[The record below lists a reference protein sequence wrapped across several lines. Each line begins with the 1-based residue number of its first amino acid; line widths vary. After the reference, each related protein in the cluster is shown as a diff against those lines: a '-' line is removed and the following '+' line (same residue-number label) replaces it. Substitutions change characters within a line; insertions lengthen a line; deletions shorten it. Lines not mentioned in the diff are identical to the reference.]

1 MVSRIAAA
9 AARAIFFACDAMPA
23 PQRIAC
29 RHGLGHGARLKIS
42 PSTIMPKLSRRRFVA
57 ASAASAAGA
66 AAPAWGATGPDAEI
80 VVIGAGAAGIAA
92 ARRVASAK
100 ARLIVLEANDRI
112 GGRCFTETTTF
123 GVPYDRGAHW
133 IHTPE
138 LNPIT
143 PLVARTGLDVYPAPP
158 AQKLRIGRRNAR
170 EIEMEDYLASVV
182 RANRAIIE
190 AGRGRTDVSC
200 GAALPKDLADWQPA
214 IEFVLGPF
222 GCAKNL
228 SDVSAADFAK
238 SAERDVD
245 QFCRQG
251 FGALI
256 ANLAQ
261 GLPVQLSNPV
271 KAIDLSGRA
280 YVEIRTARGTITARA
295 VIVTAST
302 GVLLDNRIRFEPEL
316 PRRYTDALARLT
328 LGSYDHIALEL
339 PGNPLG
345 LARDE
350 VVFEKSSSAR
360 TAAILAN
367 VSGTTLCMVEVGGKF
382 GRELSGQGGQAMV
395 EFALDWLTGLYGSEV
410 KKAVK
415 RTHATQWNREP
426 WALGAFSAAAPGG
439 QPSRMALAEPFHDRL
454 WFAGEAIHETLWG
467 SVGGAWASGE
477 RAALQALRKIGAVA
491 EPPPEPQV
499 TGGGRRRR

>member
-1 MVSRIAAA
+1 MP
-9 AARAIFFACDAMPA
+9 AAR
-23 PQRIAC
+23 RIAC
-29 RHGLGHGARLKIS
+29 QRGLGHGARLKFS

-66 AAPAWGATGPDAEI
+66 AAPAWSATGPDAEV

-92 ARRVASAK
+92 ARRVATTK
-100 ARLIVLEANDRI
+100 ARLIVLEATDRI
-112 GGRCFTETTTF
+112 GGRCFTDTTTF

-170 EIEMEDYLASVV
+170 EIEMEDYLSSVV

-190 AGRGRTDVSC
+190 AGRSRTDVSC

-222 GCAKNL
+222 GCGKNL
-228 SDVSAADFAK
+228 ADISATDFSK

-251 FGALI
+251 FGALV
-256 ANLAQ
+256 ANLGQ

-280 YVEIRTARGTITARA
+280 YVEIRTTRGTITARA

-302 GVLLDNRIRFEPEL
+302 GVLLD
-316 PRRYTDALARLT
+316 TDALQRLT

-350 VVFEKSSSAR
+350 VVYEKSSSAR
-360 TAAILAN
+360 TGAILAN

-382 GRELSGQGGQAMV
+382 GRDLSGQGEQAMV

-410 KKAVK
+410 RKAVK
-415 RTHATQWNREP
+415 RTHATRWNKEP

-439 QPSRMALAEPFHDRL
+439 QPSRMALAEPFRDRL

-467 SVGGAWASGE
+467 TVGGAWASGD

-499 TGGGRRRR
+499 TGGSRRRR

>member
-1 MVSRIAAA
+1 VDFSR
-9 AARAIFFACDAMPA
+9 
-23 PQRIAC
+23 
-29 RHGLGHGARLKIS
+29 
-42 PSTIMPKLSRRRFVA
+42 
-57 ASAASAAGA
+57 
-66 AAPAWGATGPDAEI
+66 
-80 VVIGAGAAGIAA
+80 
-92 ARRVASAK
+92 
-100 ARLIVLEANDRI
+100 
-112 GGRCFTETTTF
+112 
-123 GVPYDRGAHW
+123 
-133 IHTPE
+133 
-138 LNPIT
+138 
-143 PLVARTGLDVYPAPP
+143 
-158 AQKLRIGRRNAR
+158 
-170 EIEMEDYLASVV
+170 
-182 RANRAIIE
+182 
-190 AGRGRTDVSC
+190 
-200 GAALPKDLADWQPA
+200 
-214 IEFVLGPF
+214 
-222 GCAKNL
+222 
-228 SDVSAADFAK
+228 

-245 QFCRQG
+245 AFCREG
-251 FGALI
+251 FGTLVAKLG
-256 ANLAQ
+256 Q
-261 GLPVQLSNPV
+261 GVPVQLSNPA

-316 PRRYTDALARLT
+316 PRRYTDALQRLT

-367 VSGTTLCMVEVGGKF
+367 VSGSTLCTVEVGGKF
-382 GRELSGQGGQAMV
+382 GRELSAQGGPAMV
-395 EFALDWLTGLYGSEV
+395 EFALEWLTGLYGSEV

-439 QPSRMALAEPFHDRL
+439 QPARMALAEPFRDRL
-454 WFAGEAIHETLWG
+454 WFAGEAVQETLWG
-467 SVGGAWASGE
+467 TVGGAWASGD
-477 RAALQALRKIGAVA
+477 RAATQALRKIGAVA

>member
-1 MVSRIAAA
+1 
-9 AARAIFFACDAMPA
+9 
-23 PQRIAC
+23 
-29 RHGLGHGARLKIS
+29 
-42 PSTIMPKLSRRRFVA
+42 MPKLSRRRFVA

-92 ARRVASAK
+92 ARRVATTR
-100 ARLIVLEANDRI
+100 ARVIVLEASDRI
-112 GGRCFTETTTF
+112 GGRCFTDTTTF

-138 LNPIT
+138 LSPIAVLAST
-143 PLVARTGLDVYPAPP
+143 VGLDVYPAPP

-170 EIEMEDYLASVV
+170 EIEMEDYLSSVV
-182 RANRAIIE
+182 RANRAILE
-190 AGRGRTDVSC
+190 AGRGRIDISC
-200 GAALPKDLADWQPA
+200 GAALPKDLADWQPP

-222 GCAKNL
+222 GCGKNL
-228 SDVSAADFAK
+228 ADISAADFAK

-245 QFCRQG
+245 AFCREG
-251 FGALI
+251 FGTL
-256 ANLAQ
+256 LSKLGQ
-261 GLPVQLSNPV
+261 GVPVQLSNPV

-316 PRRYTDALARLT
+316 PRRYTDALQKLT

-360 TAAILAN
+360 TGAILAN

-382 GRELSGQGGQAMV
+382 GRDLSGQGAAGDGRVRARMAHRPLRLRGEEGGQAHPRDPV
-395 EFALDWLTGLYGSEV
+395 EQGAMGARRLLLRRAGRP
-410 KKAVK
+410 AVP
-415 RTHATQWNREP
+415 H
-426 WALGAFSAAAPGG
+426 GARRAVPRPAVVCGRSGARDA
-439 QPSRMALAEPFHDRL
+439 
-454 WFAGEAIHETLWG
+454 
-467 SVGGAWASGE
+467 VGH
-477 RAALQALRKIGAVA
+477 
-491 EPPPEPQV
+491 
-499 TGGGRRRR
+499 RRRRLGLRRPRGNASAAQDRRRRRTAARAAGHRRRQAAAVGNATL

>member
-1 MVSRIAAA
+1 
-9 AARAIFFACDAMPA
+9 MPA
-23 PQRIAC
+23 PWRIAR
-29 RHGLGHGARLKIS
+29 RHGLRHGAPLKIS

-57 ASAASAAGA
+57 ASAASAAGV

-92 ARRVASAK
+92 ARRIATTR
-100 ARLIVLEANDRI
+100 ARVIVLEASDRI
-112 GGRCFTETTTF
+112 GGRCFTDTTTF

-138 LNPIT
+138 LNPIA
-143 PLVARTGLDVYPAPP
+143 PLAARTGLDVYPAPP

-182 RANRAIIE
+182 RANRAILE
-190 AGRGRTDVSC
+190 AGRGRTDISC
-200 GAALPKDLADWQPA
+200 GAALPKDLDDWQPA

-222 GCAKNL
+222 GCGKNL
-228 SDVSAADFAK
+228 ADISAADFAK

-251 FGALI
+251 LGAFV

-261 GLPVQLSNPV
+261 GVPVQLSNPV

-316 PRRYTDALARLT
+316 PRRYTDALQKLT

-360 TAAILAN
+360 TAAILGN

-382 GRELSGQGGQAMV
+382 GRELSGQGQQAMV
-395 EFALDWLTGLYGSEV
+395 EFALDWLAGLYGSDV
-410 KKAVK
+410 KRAVK
-415 RTHATQWNREP
+415 RTHATQWNKEP
-426 WALGAFSAAAPGG
+426 WALGAFSSATPGG
-439 QPSRMALAEPFHDRL
+439 QPSRMALAEPFRDRL
-454 WFAGEAIHETLWG
+454 WFAGEAVHETLWG
-467 SVGGAWASGE
+467 TVGGAWASGD
-477 RAALQALRKIGAVA
+477 RAAQQALRKIGAVP

>member
-1 MVSRIAAA
+1 
-9 AARAIFFACDAMPA
+9 MPA
-23 PQRIAC
+23 PERIA
-29 RHGLGHGARLKIS
+29 RGHGLGHGARQKTS

-57 ASAASAAGA
+57 ASAASAAGV

-92 ARRVASAK
+92 ARRIATTR
-100 ARLIVLEANDRI
+100 ARVIVLEATDRI
-112 GGRCFTETTTF
+112 GGRCFTDTTTF

-138 LNPIT
+138 LSPIAVLAST
-143 PLVARTGLDVYPAPP
+143 VGLDVYPAPP

-170 EIEMEDYLASVV
+170 EIEMEDYLSSVV
-182 RANRAIIE
+182 RANRAILE
-190 AGRGRTDVSC
+190 AGRGRTDISC
-200 GAALPKDLADWQPA
+200 AAALPKDLGDWQSTV
-214 IEFVLGPF
+214 EFVLGPF
-222 GCAKNL
+222 GCGKNL
-228 SDVSAADFAK
+228 ADVSAVDFSK

-245 QFCRQG
+245 AFCRQG
-251 FGALI
+251 FGTLI
-256 ANLAQ
+256 AKLGQ
-261 GLPVQLSNPV
+261 GVPVQLSNPV

-316 PRRYTDALARLT
+316 PRRYTDALQRLT

-367 VSGTTLCMVEVGGKF
+367 VSGSTLCTVEVGGKF
-382 GRELSGQGGQAMV
+382 GRELSGQGGPAMV
-395 EFALDWLTGLYGSEV
+395 DFAIEWLSGLYGSGV

-439 QPSRMALAEPFHDRL
+439 QPARMALAEPFRDRL
-454 WFAGEAIHETLWG
+454 WFAGEAVHETLWG
-467 SVGGAWASGE
+467 TVGGAWASGD
-477 RAALQALRKIGAVA
+477 RAAQQALRKIGAVA

-499 TGGGRRRR
+499 TGGRRRR